1 MTQGFF
7 RRTRTGL
14 GPGINMTWLVFSGL
28 WLVNGIGSFFS
39 SLVTGHWTLVT
50 AAKRLVLVFRLVKK
64 VQMQGAFKTEGKRV

>member
-64 VQMQGAFKTEGKRV
+64 VQMQGARIVVRV

>member
-1 MTQGFF
+1 
-7 RRTRTGL
+7 
-14 GPGINMTWLVFSGL
+14 MTWLVFSGL

-39 SLVTGHWTLVT
+39 SLVT